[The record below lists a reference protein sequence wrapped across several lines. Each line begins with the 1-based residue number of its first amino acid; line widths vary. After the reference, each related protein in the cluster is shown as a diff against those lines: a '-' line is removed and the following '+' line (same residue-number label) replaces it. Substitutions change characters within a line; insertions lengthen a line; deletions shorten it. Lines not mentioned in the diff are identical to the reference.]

1 MMSTIGI
8 LLTIIIGFLLFL
20 FVKKSNKSGVK
31 LMFLD

>member
-1 MMSTIGI
+1 MLSTIGI
-8 LLTIIIGFLLFL
+8 LLTLIIGFL